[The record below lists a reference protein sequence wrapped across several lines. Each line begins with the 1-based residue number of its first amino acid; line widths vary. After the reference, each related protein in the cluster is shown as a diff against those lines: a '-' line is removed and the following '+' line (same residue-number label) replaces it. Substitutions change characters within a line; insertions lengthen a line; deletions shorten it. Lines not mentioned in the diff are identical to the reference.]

1 MRDLYQILRDKE
13 LQIMRVQ
20 QEVDA
25 LRFAIPLLS
34 EEDDQPDP
42 SLLPYATMQLVNS
55 D

>member
-1 MRDLYQILRDKE
+1 MRDLYQILREKE

-34 EEDDQPDP
+34 DEDDKPDP
-42 SLLPYATMQLVNS
+42 SLSPYSAMRVVNS